1 MLLQLIHSYGIRLGC
16 ETFIDLQWTILSAP
30 KYAAFFFFLHS
41 QYKHTLCIHALKN
54 INLLVQICLT

>member
-16 ETFIDLQWTILSAP
+16 EKCIDLQWTILSAP
-30 KYAAFFFFLHS
+30 KYAAFFFLHS
-41 QYKHTLCIHALKN
+41 QYKYALCIHALKN